1 MSQIQS
7 SPPICP
13 KCHKAMKYMLTTGER
28 QRVLRCADCS
38 QLDPML
44 DTETQGWLKGE
55 LSGLQA
61 REPVKFKT

>member
-1 MSQIQS
+1 
-7 SPPICP
+7 
-13 KCHKAMKYMLTTGER
+13 MKYMLTTGER